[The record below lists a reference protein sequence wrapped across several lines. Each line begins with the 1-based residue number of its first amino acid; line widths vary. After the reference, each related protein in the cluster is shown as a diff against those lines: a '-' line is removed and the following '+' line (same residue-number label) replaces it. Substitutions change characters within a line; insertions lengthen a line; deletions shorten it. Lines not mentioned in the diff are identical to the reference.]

1 MYLEERRT
9 IAAIAAHFGV
19 SASTVGNR
27 RRRYSIPIR
36 ERRVAPARLGFIK
49 E

>member
-36 ERRVAPARLGFIK
+36 ERRVAPACLGLIK